1 MVAKYDRQA
10 ASISW
15 HGGMT
20 DYSDWVYH
28 HTDMPKKIGYP
39 YIASFDSYLP
49 TSTPLQIDLGVLS
62 FLNLSPAD
70 FWLDWS
76 WRLTLGPAMV
86 PEVRDLLKLSEPTL
100 QEAGFEPGTKRCVGL
115 YGGPSL
121 GLVRPNQQLLAE
133 IS

>member
-39 YIASFDSYLP
+39 YIASFDGNIY
-49 TSTPLQIDLGVLS
+49 
-62 FLNLSPAD
+62 
-70 FWLDWS
+70 
-76 WRLTLGPAMV
+76 
-86 PEVRDLLKLSEPTL
+86 KLERI
-100 QEAGFEPGTKRCVGL
+100 ENIE
-115 YGGPSL
+115 
-121 GLVRPNQQLLAE
+121 
-133 IS
+133 